1 MRTIAP
7 LMATAALALAL
18 GCGSRQPAP
27 VSTLE
32 RYGRALES
40 GDFGAAYGLM
50 SESFRAKHSRE
61 EFVRMMR
68 ENQREVRETA
78 GRLRGGYDQLE
89 ISAEFTYGLGDNM
102 RLVQENGQWRIASN
116 PSEFYSQATPREA
129 LRSFIR
135 AWELERWETM
145 LRFVPNKYAERMD
158 VDKMRRQFEGPQR
171 EEIATKMNMIKAN
184 LDEVI
189 EERGNEARMRYG
201 ERYEVRFVREEDR
214 WKIQDLD

>member
-1 MRTIAP
+1 MTSRF
-7 LMATAALALAL
+7 LVLAALVAAV

-50 SESFRAKHSRE
+50 SESFRARHSRE

-68 ENQREVRETA
+68 ENQREAQETA

-89 ISAEFTYGLGDNM
+89 ISAEFTYGLGDSM
-102 RLVQENGQWRIASN
+102 RLVQEGGQWRIASN

-129 LRSFIR
+129 LRSFVR
-135 AWELERWETM
+135 AYELKRWETM
-145 LRFVPNKYAERMD
+145 LRFVPNKYAERMN
-158 VDKMRRQFEGPQR
+158 VGKMRKQFEGPQR
-171 EEIATKMNMIKAN
+171 EEIATMMNMIKAN
-184 LDEVI
+184 LDEPI
-189 EERGNEARMRYG
+189 DERGNEARMRYG
-201 ERYEVRFVREEDR
+201 DRYEVRFVREDDR
-214 WKIQDLD
+214 WKIQDFD